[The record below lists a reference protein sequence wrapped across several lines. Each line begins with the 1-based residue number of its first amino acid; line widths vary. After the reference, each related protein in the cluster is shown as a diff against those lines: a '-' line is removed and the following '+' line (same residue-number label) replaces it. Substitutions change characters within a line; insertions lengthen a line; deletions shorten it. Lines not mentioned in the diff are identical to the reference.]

1 MLLVLTIGL
10 IAVVACTATFAPA
23 TKSVKITPLV
33 ITFNGN
39 DKTVSS
45 IKSAFGAILVVVTE
59 LSLNLA
65 YRTFIRTVRHV
76 KD

>member
-1 MLLVLTIGL
+1 VLTIAL

-23 TKSVKITPLV
+23 TTSVKIKPLV
-33 ITFNGN
+33 ITFNKN
-39 DKTVSS
+39 AKNVSS
-45 IKSAFGAILVVVTE
+45 IKCAFGAILVVLTE